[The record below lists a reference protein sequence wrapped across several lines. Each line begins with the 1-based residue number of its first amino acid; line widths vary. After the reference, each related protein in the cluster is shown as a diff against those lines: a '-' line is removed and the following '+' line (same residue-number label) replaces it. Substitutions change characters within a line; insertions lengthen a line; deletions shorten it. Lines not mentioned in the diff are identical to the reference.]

1 MLTDADH
8 GAALVDY
15 FGISDS
21 QLAAAAERMMK
32 DGRHEL
38 AANYLRWARTK
49 LPGSPRLN
57 ESRRLAY
64 LKLMEKYQE
73 FNPFKLI
80 VYAGEINHP
89 VVQIK
94 ETAGPR

>member
-1 MLTDADH
+1 M
-8 GAALVDY
+8 
-15 FGISDS
+15 I
-21 QLAAAAERMMK
+21 R

-38 AANYLRWARTK
+38 AANYLRWAQTK
-49 LPGSPRLN
+49 LPDSPRLN

-80 VYAGEINHP
+80 VYAGEINQP
-89 VVQIK
+89 VVQIRK
-94 ETAGPR
+94 RQGHRKGDVSVDVESLP